1 MKRSALA
8 IALLLLT
15 SPCRADERAPLA
27 CSPDRPTV
35 ASGEDRTLT
44 LRAWLASPAPLIWK
58 ADPGILKGSG
68 PEVEWDLSGVAV
80 GPHTARVA
88 IAGTDEPC
96 AIEVRVLGRAR
107 GGIESGAAYLLTG
120 REEAKGYG
128 LYSYLLFAMR
138 PTAHSHE
145 RYLAAIETYLK
156 AVPAIV
162 ALEAAG
168 IAAHRLN
175 ATFLPLTSRPAPSVQ
190 NAKDQPS
197 ADWLLAHY
205 DYARAHAIL
214 AALPGEYL
222 SSGPYVVSALA
233 PLGRVRTIEGHY
245 LHQDLSSVPSRI
257 VGLWAREFF
266 SQAAQER
273 FWEDRTGRQLA
284 LRMRTT
290 VAVLAE
296 AYPGIKDE
304 VQSLIGWI
312 KGT

>member
-1 MKRSALA
+1 ML
-8 IALLLLT
+8 
-15 SPCRADERAPLA
+15 
-27 CSPDRPTV
+27 
-35 ASGEDRTLT
+35 
-44 LRAWLASPAPLIWK
+44 
-58 ADPGILKGSG
+58 GS
-68 PEVEWDLSGVAV
+68 
-80 GPHTARVA
+80 
-88 IAGTDEPC
+88 
-96 AIEVRVLGRAR
+96 AR
-107 GGIESGAAYLLTG
+107 GGLESGAAYLLTG

-128 LYSYLLFAMR
+128 LYSYLLFATR
-138 PTAHSHE
+138 PTEHNRE

-156 AVPAIV
+156 AVPAIL

-175 ATFLPLTSRPAPSVQ
+175 ATFLPLTSLTSRPAGE
-190 NAKDQPS
+190 PS

-205 DYARAHAIL
+205 DYARARAIL

-222 SSGPYVVSALA
+222 GGGPYVVSALA
-233 PLGRVRTIEGHY
+233 PLGGISTIAGHY

-257 VGLWAREFF
+257 VRLWAREFF

-273 FWEDRTGRQLA
+273 FWEERTGRQLA

-290 VAVLAE
+290 VAALAE
-296 AYPGIKDE
+296 AYPGIKSE

>member
-1 MKRSALA
+1 MNRSALA
-8 IALLLLT
+8 IGVLLLV

-35 ASGEDRTLT
+35 ESGEDPTLT

-58 ADPGILKGSG
+58 ADSGILKGSG
-68 PEVEWDLSGVAV
+68 PEVEWDLTGVAV

-88 IAGTDEPC
+88 IAGTEPC
-96 AIEVRVLGRAR
+96 PIEVRVLGSKR
-107 GGIESGAAYLLTG
+107 GGLESGAAYLLTG
-120 REEAKGYG
+120 RDEPKGYG
-128 LYSYLLFAMR
+128 LYSYLLFATR
-138 PTAHSHE
+138 PTAQNRE
-145 RYLAAIETYLK
+145 RYLAAIEAYVK
-156 AVPAIV
+156 AVPAIL

-175 ATFLPLTSRPAPSVQ
+175 ATFLPLTSRTAGEPSV
-190 NAKDQPS
+190 
-197 ADWLLAHY
+197 DWLLAHY
-205 DYARAHAIL
+205 DYARARAIL

-222 SSGPYVVSALA
+222 GGGPYMVSALA
-233 PLGRVRTIEGHY
+233 PLGRVRTIAGHY

-273 FWEDRTGRQLA
+273 FWEERTGRQLA

-296 AYPGIKDE
+296 AYPGIKNE
-304 VQSLIGWI
+304 IQSLIGWL